1 MADYAARRTA
11 MVDTQVRPSDVTKF
25 PIINAMLSVAKEDF
39 VHSGQRE
46 TSYVGENIDLGQG
59 RVILEPRTMAKMLD
73 GLDIQPTETV
83 LDVGCG
89 LGYSSAIISKLA
101 DFVVALED
109 QETLANEAQDLL
121 SQAGA
126 DNVAVQAGAMQ
137 DGAPKHGPYDVITIQ
152 GGVET
157 IPEALLDQLRDGGR
171 IAAIFVEQGLAV
183 CRIGN
188 KSKGTVTWRYAF
200 NAGAPVVQGFEAAR
214 EFAL

>member
-39 VHSGQRE
+39 VHAGQRE

-157 IPEALLDQLRDGGR
+157 IPAALLDQLRDGGR

-188 KSKGTVTWRYAF
+188 KSMGTVTWRYAF

>member
-39 VHSGQRE
+39 VHAGQRE

-188 KSKGTVTWRYAF
+188 KSMGTVTWRYAF

>member
-39 VHSGQRE
+39 VHAGQRE

-73 GLDIQPTETV
+73 GLDIQPTETG

-157 IPEALLDQLRDGGR
+157 IPAALLDQLRDGGR

-188 KSKGTVTWRYAF
+188 KSMGTVTWRYAF

>member
-39 VHSGQRE
+39 VLAGQRE

-157 IPEALLDQLRDGGR
+157 IPAALLDQLRDGGR

-188 KSKGTVTWRYAF
+188 KSMGTVTWRYAF